1 MKSDTTDPKVIKEIV
16 DKMALDIEKGA
27 LEALETMTVE
37 EFLEVKTDFYK
48 KHDQVKFYPAIE
60 VES

>member
-1 MKSDTTDPKVIKEIV
+1 MKGDTTDLKVIKEIV
-16 DKMALDIEKGA
+16 DRLALDIEKGA